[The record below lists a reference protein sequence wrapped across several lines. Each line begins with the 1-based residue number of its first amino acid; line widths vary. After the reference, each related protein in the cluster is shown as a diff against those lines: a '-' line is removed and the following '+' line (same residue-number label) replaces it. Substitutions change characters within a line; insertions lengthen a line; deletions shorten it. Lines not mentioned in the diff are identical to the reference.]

1 MCLVLVSPC
10 VAGQAM
16 QALVLRLVTAAVEVW
31 GFLVVIQPHPLALG
45 GTVLPATSCW
55 D

>member
-1 MCLVLVSPC
+1 MCLVLVSPS
-10 VAGQAM
+10 VAGQVM
-16 QALVLRLVTAAVEVW
+16 QALVLHLVTAAVEVW

-45 GTVLPATSCW
+45 GIVLAAVFCW